1 MVHTSMEGSLFE
13 PTLYIVKGM
22 CILDNE
28 GNRILAKYY
37 DKNIM
42 PTAKEQKAFEK
53 NLFNKTH
60 RANAE
65 IIMLEGL
72 TCVYKSNVDLFFYV
86 MGSSHENELIL
97 LSVLNAL
104 YESVSILLRRNVERR
119 VLLDNLDSVMLAFD
133 EICDG
138 GVILDADPTSI
149 VGRAALRS
157 EDVPLGEQTVAQ
169 ILYKIMNDN

>member
-1 MVHTSMEGSLFE
+1 MVHTTMEGSLFE

-37 DKNIM
+37 DKNIL
-42 PTAKEQKAFEK
+42 TTTKEQKAFEK

-60 RANAE
+60 
-65 IIMLEGL
+65 
-72 TCVYKSNVDLFFYV
+72 
-86 MGSSHENELIL
+86 SSHENELIL
-97 LSVLNAL
+97 QSVLNAL
-104 YESVSILLRRNVERR
+104 YESVSILLRRNVEKR
-119 VLLDNLDSVMLAFD
+119 VIMENLDSVMLAFD

-138 GVILDADPTSI
+138 GVILDSDPTSI
-149 VGRAALRS
+149 VGRAALRT

-169 ILYKIMNDN
+169 VHIIDNFNKLFW

>member
-1 MVHTSMEGSLFE
+1 MVYTGTMEGSLFE

-22 CILDNE
+22 CILDSD

-42 PTAKEQKAFEK
+42 PSAKEQKAFEK

-65 IIMLEGL
+65 IIMLDGL

-97 LSVLNAL
+97 QSVLNAL
-104 YESVSILLRRNVERR
+104 YESVSILLRRNVEKR
-119 VLLDNLDSVMLAFD
+119 VLMENLDSVMLAFD

-138 GVILDADPTSI
+138 GVILDSDPTSI
-149 VGRAALRS
+149 VGRAALRTD
-157 EDVPLGEQTVAQ
+157 DVPLGEQTVVQ
-169 ILYKIMNDN
+169 EILDALSK